1 MSTLI
6 PLSEI
11 VKYYT
16 PELRNFL
23 ISLGNIAQTMNIV
36 EMVTP
41 VNASQEKEKWLE
53 AAERGEWK
61 NPHFQY
67 NKDLLAT
74 VANSKQQLEDLFEIM
89 GPALSTVSNE
99 APGKVLCE
107 LTKSRYKEIESTIL
121 LAQHILSGQDSHAG
135 EDAKAI
141 YGYPTA
147 QTVSVALT
155 YADCLGQG
163 GGKLQQDD
171 ANLRTIRNRLKE
183 LEFDANRIRENFIL
197 AAEQCG
203 FSETRPVEISEYT
216 TAIDVRDKSSR
227 GPIVTIPASRKVNGL
242 KLVELIG
249 HEILCH
255 WRDSERAALALPLLG
270 SGALKPADEVLYEGH
285 ATLTDYNTKFNL
297 GDEAPLRQSPFYIL
311 AMAEANNRATFA
323 ETAASLY
330 KLIRPTRSDK
340 SAMALTWTTC
350 LRVFRGSSGNEKGY
364 VFTKDRAY
372 FEGRV
377 IAERLHEEKL
387 DSILE
392 ISTLSEKD
400 IQVLRTVVA
409 FEQKEN
415 NQIKTV
421 LSMWNLIYQLLDGK
435 L

>member
-135 EDAKAI
+135 EDADCKR
-141 YGYPTA
+141 GFDLCRLLRSRWR
-147 QTVSVALT
+147 QT
-155 YADCLGQG
+155 
-163 GGKLQQDD
+163 
-171 ANLRTIRNRLKE
+171 
-183 LEFDANRIRENFIL
+183 
-197 AAEQCG
+197 
-203 FSETRPVEISEYT
+203 
-216 TAIDVRDKSSR
+216 
-227 GPIVTIPASRKVNGL
+227 PAG
-242 KLVELIG
+242 
-249 HEILCH
+249 
-255 WRDSERAALALPLLG
+255 
-270 SGALKPADEVLYEGH
+270 
-285 ATLTDYNTKFNL
+285 
-297 GDEAPLRQSPFYIL
+297 
-311 AMAEANNRATFA
+311 
-323 ETAASLY
+323 
-330 KLIRPTRSDK
+330 
-340 SAMALTWTTC
+340 
-350 LRVFRGSSGNEKGY
+350 
-364 VFTKDRAY
+364 
-372 FEGRV
+372 
-377 IAERLHEEKL
+377 
-387 DSILE
+387 
-392 ISTLSEKD
+392 
-400 IQVLRTVVA
+400 
-409 FEQKEN
+409 
-415 NQIKTV
+415 
-421 LSMWNLIYQLLDGK
+421 
-435 L
+435 